1 MQKNVFLT
9 KKVVWADTFQGK
21 KYNKLQNTGKSLFL
35 HKKKSASKLLNFCFH
50 EFLS

>member
-21 KYNKLQNTGKSLFL
+21 KYNKLQNTGKSLFFAQ
-35 HKKKSASKLLNFCFH
+35 KKIGLEVA
-50 EFLS
+50 